1 MLRLLGLLFKLL
13 GIRLIKA
20 SCYSIK
26 TSWYSIKASWYLT
39 RASGYSIIKATN
51 GKEAIELIE
60 NHSPDLIILD
70 WMMPKMSGIDVCR
83 TLRSRSETKQIPII
97 ILSARSEDSDKS
109 LGLDTGAD
117 DYISKPFSPKELI
130 SRVKALLRRARP
142 ALVNDILQHNDLTLS
157 LSEMTVTYKNK
168 YVKLGPKEFKL
179 LTLLM
184 ERPGHVFSR
193 SRLLDQV
200 WGHGVYVEE
209 RTVDV
214 HMSRLR
220 KALKTASEDNSDPI
234 RTIRDGGYGLLT
246 NKII

>member
-1 MLRLLGLLFKLL
+1 MNAN
-13 GIRLIKA
+13 ILIA
-20 SCYSIK
+20 DDEPNQLELMSFNLSN
-26 TSWYSIKASWYLT
+26 A
-39 RASGYSIIKATN
+39 GYSIIKATN

-83 TLRSRSETKQIPII
+83 VLRSRSETKQIPII

-142 ALVNDILQHNDLTLS
+142 ALVNDILQYNDLTLS
-157 LSEMTVTYKNK
+157 LSQMKVTYKNNN
-168 YVKLGPKEFKL
+168 VKLGPKEFKL

-184 ERPGHVFSR
+184 ERPGHIFSR
-193 SRLLDQV
+193 DKLLDMV

-220 KALKTASEDNSDPI
+220 KALKTASDENLDPI
-234 RTIRDGGYGLLT
+234 RTVRDGGYGLFT

>member
-1 MLRLLGLLFKLL
+1 MNAN
-13 GIRLIKA
+13 ILIA
-20 SCYSIK
+20 DDEPNQLELMSFNLSN
-26 TSWYSIKASWYLT
+26 A
-39 RASGYSIIKATN
+39 GYSIIKAAN

-83 TLRSRSETKQIPII
+83 TLRSRPETKQIPII

-142 ALVNDILQHNDLTLS
+142 ALVNDILQYNDLTLS
-157 LSEMTVTYKNK
+157 LSEMKVTYKNNN
-168 YVKLGPKEFKL
+168 VKLGPKEFKL

-184 ERPGHVFSR
+184 ERPGHIFSR
-193 SRLLDQV
+193 GKLLDLV

-220 KALKTASEDNSDPI
+220 KALKTASDENLDPI
-234 RTIRDGGYGLLT
+234 RTVRDGGYGLFT

>member
-1 MLRLLGLLFKLL
+1 MEITILIADDEPNQLELMDYNLRNAGF
-13 GIRLIKA
+13 
-20 SCYSIK
+20 
-26 TSWYSIKASWYLT
+26 
-39 RASGYSIIKATN
+39 SIIKASN
-51 GKEAIELIE
+51 GKEALELIE

-83 TLRSRSETKQIPII
+83 TLRSRSETKQLPII

-117 DYISKPFSPKELI
+117 DYISKPFSPKELL
-130 SRVKALLRRARP
+130 SRVKALLRRSRP
-142 ALVNDILQHNDLTLS
+142 ALVNDILQHNNLTLS
-157 LSEMTVTYKNK
+157 LGEMKVTYFDNE
-168 YVKLGPKEFKL
+168 VKLGPKEFKL

-184 ERPGHVFSR
+184 ERPGHIFSR
-193 SRLLDQV
+193 GKLLDLV

-220 KALKTASEDNSDPI
+220 KALKTSSKDNIDPI
-234 RTIRDGGYGLLT
+234 RTVRDGGYGLFT
-246 NKII
+246 NKVI

>member
-1 MLRLLGLLFKLL
+1 MNVN
-13 GIRLIKA
+13 ILIA
-20 SCYSIK
+20 DDEPNQLELMSFNLSN
-26 TSWYSIKASWYLT
+26 A
-39 RASGYSIIKATN
+39 GYSIIKASN
-51 GKEAIELIE
+51 GKEAMELIE

-142 ALVNDILQHNDLTLS
+142 ALVNDILQYNDLKLS
-157 LSEMTVTYKNK
+157 LSEMKVTFKNNS
-168 YVKLGPKEFKL
+168 VKLGPKEFKL

-184 ERPGHVFSR
+184 ERPGHIFSR
-193 SRLLDQV
+193 GKLLDLV

-220 KALKTASEDNSDPI
+220 KALKTASDENLDPI
-234 RTIRDGGYGLLT
+234 RTVRDGGYGLFT

>member
-1 MLRLLGLLFKLL
+1 MDITILIADDEPNQLELMDYNLRNAGF
-13 GIRLIKA
+13 
-20 SCYSIK
+20 
-26 TSWYSIKASWYLT
+26 
-39 RASGYSIIKATN
+39 SIIKASN
-51 GKEAIELIE
+51 GLDALELIE
-60 NHSPDLIILD
+60 NNTPDLIILD

-83 TLRSRSETKQIPII
+83 TLRSRSETKLLPII

-117 DYISKPFSPKELI
+117 DYISKPFSPKELL

-142 ALVNDILQHNDLTLS
+142 ALVNDILQHKNLTLS
-157 LSEMTVTYKNK
+157 LSEMKVTYFDNE
-168 YVKLGPKEFKL
+168 VKLGPKEFKL

-184 ERPGHVFSR
+184 ERPGHIFSR
-193 SRLLDQV
+193 SKLLDLV

-220 KALKTASEDNSDPI
+220 KALKTSSKENIDPI
-234 RTIRDGGYGLLT
+234 RTVRDGGYGLFT

>member
-1 MLRLLGLLFKLL
+1 MNAN
-13 GIRLIKA
+13 ILIA
-20 SCYSIK
+20 DDEPNQLELMSFN
-26 TSWYSIKASWYLT
+26 LT
-39 RASGYSIIKATN
+39 NAGYSIIKATN

-168 YVKLGPKEFKL
+168 NVKLGPKEFKL

-200 WGHGVYVEE
+200 WGHGVYAVSY
-209 RTVDV
+209 T
-214 HMSRLR
+214 HLTLPT
-220 KALKTASEDNSDPI
+220 KA
-234 RTIRDGGYGLLT
+234 
-246 NKII
+246 

>member
-1 MLRLLGLLFKLL
+1 MN
-13 GIRLIKA
+13 INILIA
-20 SCYSIK
+20 DDEPNQLELMSFNLSN
-26 TSWYSIKASWYLT
+26 A
-39 RASGYSIIKATN
+39 GYSIIKATN

-130 SRVKALLRRARP
+130 SRVKALLRRAKP

-157 LSEMTVTYKNK
+157 LSEMKVTFKNNI
-168 YVKLGPKEFKL
+168 VKLGPKEFKL

-184 ERPGHVFSR
+184 ERPGHIFSR
-193 SRLLDQV
+193 GKLLDLV

-220 KALKTASEDNSDPI
+220 KALKTASDKDLDPI
-234 RTIRDGGYGLLT
+234 RTVRDGGYGLFT

>member
-1 MLRLLGLLFKLL
+1 MNAN
-13 GIRLIKA
+13 ILIA
-20 SCYSIK
+20 DDEPNQLELMSFNLSN
-26 TSWYSIKASWYLT
+26 A
-39 RASGYSIIKATN
+39 GYSIIKAAN

-142 ALVNDILQHNDLTLS
+142 ALVNDILQYNDLTLS
-157 LSEMTVTYKNK
+157 LSEMKVTYKNNN
-168 YVKLGPKEFKL
+168 VKLGPKEFKL

-184 ERPGHVFSR
+184 ERPGHIFSR
-193 SRLLDQV
+193 GKLLDMV

-220 KALKTASEDNSDPI
+220 KALKTASDENLDPI
-234 RTIRDGGYGLLT
+234 RTVRDGGYGLFT

>member
-1 MLRLLGLLFKLL
+1 METSILIADDEPNQLELLDFNLKSAGF
-13 GIRLIKA
+13 
-20 SCYSIK
+20 
-26 TSWYSIKASWYLT
+26 
-39 RASGYSIIKATN
+39 SIIKASN
-51 GKEAIELIE
+51 GLEALELIE

-70 WMMPKMSGIDVCR
+70 WMMPKMSGIAVCR
-83 TLRSRSETKQIPII
+83 TLRSRSETKQTPII

-117 DYISKPFSPKELI
+117 DYISKPFSPKELV

-142 ALVNDILQHNDLTLS
+142 ALVNNILQHNDLTLS
-157 LSEMTVTYKNK
+157 LSEIKVTYKNNN
-168 YVKLGPKEFKL
+168 VKLGPKEFKL

-184 ERPGHVFSR
+184 ERPGHIFSR
-193 SRLLDQV
+193 GKLLDLV

-220 KALKTASEDNSDPI
+220 KALKTASTENLDPI
-234 RTIRDGGYGLLT
+234 RTVRDGGYGLFT

>member
-1 MLRLLGLLFKLL
+1 MNVN
-13 GIRLIKA
+13 ILIA
-20 SCYSIK
+20 DDEPNQLELMSFNLSN
-26 TSWYSIKASWYLT
+26 A
-39 RASGYSIIKATN
+39 GYSIIKATN

-83 TLRSRSETKQIPII
+83 TLRSRPETKQIPII

-157 LSEMTVTYKNK
+157 LSEMKVTYKNNN
-168 YVKLGPKEFKL
+168 VKLGPKEFKL

-184 ERPGHVFSR
+184 ERPGHIFSR
-193 SRLLDQV
+193 GKLLDLV

-220 KALKTASEDNSDPI
+220 KALKTASDENLDPI
-234 RTIRDGGYGLLT
+234 RTVRDGGYGLFT

>member
-1 MLRLLGLLFKLL
+1 MNTN
-13 GIRLIKA
+13 ILIA
-20 SCYSIK
+20 DDEPNQLELMSFNLSN
-26 TSWYSIKASWYLT
+26 A
-39 RASGYSIIKATN
+39 GYSIIKATN

-157 LSEMTVTYKNK
+157 LSEMKVTFKNK
-168 YVKLGPKEFKL
+168 NVKLGPKEFKL

-184 ERPGHVFSR
+184 ERPGHIFSR
-193 SRLLDQV
+193 GKLLDLV

-220 KALKTASEDNSDPI
+220 KALKIASDENLDPI
-234 RTIRDGGYGLLT
+234 RTVRDGGYGLFT

>member
-1 MLRLLGLLFKLL
+1 MNAN
-13 GIRLIKA
+13 ILIA
-20 SCYSIK
+20 DDEPNQLELMSFNLSN
-26 TSWYSIKASWYLT
+26 A
-39 RASGYSIIKATN
+39 GYSIIKATN

-157 LSEMTVTYKNK
+157 LSEMKVTYKNNN
-168 YVKLGPKEFKL
+168 VKLGPKEFKL

-184 ERPGHVFSR
+184 ERPGHIFSR
-193 SRLLDQV
+193 DKLLDLV

-220 KALKTASEDNSDPI
+220 KALKTASDENLDPI
-234 RTIRDGGYGLLT
+234 RTVRDGGYGLFT

>member
-1 MLRLLGLLFKLL
+1 MN
-13 GIRLIKA
+13 INILIA
-20 SCYSIK
+20 DDEPNQLELMSFNLSN
-26 TSWYSIKASWYLT
+26 A
-39 RASGYSIIKATN
+39 GYSIIKATN

-157 LSEMTVTYKNK
+157 LSEMKVTYKNNN
-168 YVKLGPKEFKL
+168 VKLGPKEFKL

-184 ERPGHVFSR
+184 ERPGHIFSR
-193 SRLLDQV
+193 GKLLDLV

-220 KALKTASEDNSDPI
+220 KALKTASDENLDPI
-234 RTIRDGGYGLLT
+234 RTVRDGGYGLFT